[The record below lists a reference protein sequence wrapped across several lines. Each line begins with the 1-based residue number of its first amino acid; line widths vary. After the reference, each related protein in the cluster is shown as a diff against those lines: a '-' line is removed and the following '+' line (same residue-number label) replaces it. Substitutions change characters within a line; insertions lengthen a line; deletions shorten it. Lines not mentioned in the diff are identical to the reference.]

1 MRYEF
6 DAELLDLATASPKL
20 FNFEDYVA
28 VRNSLLEMAR
38 VVEGKLDLSAIHIDE
53 RLIPAHGDG
62 PDVAVTLYRPR
73 NLLGPAP
80 CVLRIHGGGFVV
92 GSVLGDLPLSSFLAS
107 SIGAVVV
114 SVEYRLA
121 PEHAFPAALHDC
133 YATLKWIHDSAAE
146 LDIDAKRIAV
156 FGSSAGAGLSAGMI
170 LMNRDRHR
178 WPIKF
183 LLLDVPEL
191 DDRLESASMTRFVD
205 TPIWNRPNAVL
216 SWKYYL
222 GDTQGSTVSPYAAP
236 ARAVDLSLFPRTY
249 ISIMEFD
256 PLRDEGI
263 EFAKSLLDS
272 GVHVELHIF
281 PGTFHGSVMANHATI
296 SKRIVGE
303 IVDTLRRELQN

>member
-1 MRYEF
+1 
-6 DAELLDLATASPKL
+6 
-20 FNFEDYVA
+20 
-28 VRNSLLEMAR
+28 
-38 VVEGKLDLSAIHIDE
+38 
-53 RLIPAHGDG
+53 
-62 PDVAVTLYRPR
+62 
-73 NLLGPAP
+73 
-80 CVLRIHGGGFVV
+80 
-92 GSVLGDLPLSSFLAS
+92 
-107 SIGAVVV
+107 
-114 SVEYRLA
+114 
-121 PEHAFPAALHDC
+121 
-133 YATLKWIHDSAAE
+133 
-146 LDIDAKRIAV
+146 
-156 FGSSAGAGLSAGMI
+156 
-170 LMNRDRHR
+170 MNRDRHR